1 MILCAGKIYYEL
13 DAARK
18 RTGDQHTAIIRVE
31 RLYPLPI
38 DEIRQQL
45 RSFPNAGE
53 VLWVQEEPANMGP
66 WPFVALVFA
75 EQLDRPFTRISRS
88 ASSSPATGSAKRH
101 EVEQQALVNTV
112 FPPTE

>member
-1 MILCAGKIYYEL
+1 MAAAFLFACYNANVGRLGK
-13 DAARK
+13 AAVAF
-18 RTGDQHTAIIRVE
+18 DIIRVE

>member
-1 MILCAGKIYYEL
+1 
-13 DAARK
+13 
-18 RTGDQHTAIIRVE
+18 
-31 RLYPLPI
+31 
-38 DEIRQQL
+38 
-45 RSFPNAGE
+45 